1 MHVAFEMFVKTI
13 VVYTLPA
20 VPWLTPIFT
29 CSDRVGQGP
38 GPDGAAVVAGAVEAG
53 DAGAVAVVV
62 LSDGAGAAP
71 LPAPVLEELP
81 HAAARAATLASAA
94 AANARR
100 ATRRVG
106 SITIPSG
113 WVGSVSRVTVMT
125 PAPAPGLHTTAA
137 SARARPRWT
146 MGV

>member
-1 MHVAFEMFVKTI
+1 MFVKTI

-62 LSDGAGAAP
+62 LSDGAGACAG
-71 LPAPVLEELP
+71 ARRT
-81 HAAARAATLASAA
+81 AARRGEGRDAGQ
-94 AANARR
+94 RR
-100 ATRRVG
+100 SGECSPGHAQ
-106 SITIPSG
+106 G
-113 WVGSVSRVTVMT
+113 WVHHDSFWLGR
-125 PAPAPGLHTTAA
+125 L
-137 SARARPRWT
+137 RE
-146 MGV
+146 